1 MLCVSIGQE
10 TCMWALELFRDKV
23 WLHFC
28 FSISRSDERKEK
40 TPGFTNL
47 GWISLW
53 IKEVRQIVF
62 RQSPSTVSE
71 GPSGM
76 AVAWSFLARIFGE
89 CSTILSP
96 PALFM
101 PGSVHSGS
109 ASWDDCGRVF
119 PYKLRVSS
127 FPDRFQH
134 YDGSLRLGIASLVS
148 LVAFSSLAKIIGRSS
163 TIHSQFALKKKRK
176 KKISSRTLIPLFRP
190 GSVHSGSASRDD
202 RDRVFPDDLRVSSFP
217 DKFPH
222 YACTAA

>member
-10 TCMWALELFRDKV
+10 TCMWALELFRDKA

-62 RQSPSTVSE
+62 RQCPSTVSE

-89 CSTILSP
+89 CSTIHSL
-96 PALFM
+96 PALFSFLFFFFFLMEISSRTLILIFM
-101 PGSVHSGS
+101 PGSVYSGW
-109 ASWDDCGRVF
+109 ASWDDCSRIF
-119 PYKLRVSS
+119 NDKLRVSS

-134 YDGSLRLGIASLVS
+134 YAWT
-148 LVAFSSLAKIIGRSS
+148 VA
-163 TIHSQFALKKKRK
+163 
-176 KKISSRTLIPLFRP
+176 
-190 GSVHSGSASRDD
+190 
-202 RDRVFPDDLRVSSFP
+202 
-217 DKFPH
+217 
-222 YACTAA
+222 